1 MIKVVGQHL
10 IIGNIML
17 EKKGDYILTRVI
29 FVRPEEQEVDY
40 EGMNMK
46 RPPPEYDYHQFR
58 FRLEDLIAYND
69 VDVHSTTTVRL
80 RDGIAYNV
88 AVRFDKF
95 DEFIMSIK
103 KRKWYQIV

>member
-1 MIKVVGQHL
+1 
-10 IIGNIML
+10 ML

-58 FRLEDLIAYND
+58 FRLEDLTAYND
-69 VDVHSTTTVRL
+69 VDEYNTTTVRL
-80 RDGIAYNV
+80 RDGVAYNI
-88 AVRFDKF
+88 AVKFDKF
-95 DEFIMSIK
+95 DEFIMSLK
-103 KRKWYQIV
+103 TKKWYQIV